1 MSYYLKRK
9 EAQGEWLVWML
20 LNPISPSRS
29 NETFIGTFT
38 KGEGK
43 MYLELQVNLLD
54 SLGYLKLETILKFVE
69 SRLPEYQRLSR
80 QKNDAQN
87 INVYL
92 WNTKSLNIIL
102 LLI

>member
-1 MSYYLKRK
+1 MPYYLKRK
-9 EAQGEWLVWML
+9 EAQGEWLVWMR

-54 SLGYLKLETILKFVE
+54 SLGYLKLDTILKFAE
-69 SRLPEYQRLSR
+69 SRLIEYQRLSR
-80 QKNDAQN
+80 QKNNAQN
-87 INVYL
+87 INVFL

-102 LLI
+102 LLL